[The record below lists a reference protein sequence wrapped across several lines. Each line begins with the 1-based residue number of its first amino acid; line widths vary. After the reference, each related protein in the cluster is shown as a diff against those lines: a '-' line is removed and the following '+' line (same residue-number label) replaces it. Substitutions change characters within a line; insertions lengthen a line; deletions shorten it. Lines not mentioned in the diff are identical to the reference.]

1 MTAPDVLPAY
11 GIDADELLVLYE
23 QMAVIRR
30 TEKAAHDLFM
40 SGVVK
45 GTTHLAAGQE
55 AVAVGASAALRPD
68 DYVFATY
75 RGHHHAMARG
85 ASPEECLAELMSKA
99 TGLCKAKGGSMH
111 LTKAAVGMLG
121 SYAIV
126 GSHLPMAAGAAWSA
140 RLRES
145 DQVAVA
151 FFGDGATNIGAFH
164 EALNLASV
172 WRLPVLFICE
182 NNLYMEYTPISAVT
196 AADNPAA
203 DRAPAYRMPG
213 EVVDGNDVVL
223 VRDAVQEAADRARRG
238 DGPTLIEA
246 QTYRHYGHS
255 RADPAKYRPPEEVE
269 WWLKHDPLDI
279 ARARL
284 EALGVGP
291 QAVEEADAR
300 AARTVEEAVDAAKNA
315 PEPDPEQAFTDV
327 WADGGAA
334 WRTPAFQVSARI
346 ASQQPS
352 AEILRPARSES
363 TEEPPAI
370 TYREAVAEGIARE
383 MRRDP
388 TVVCLGEDIGAAE
401 GVFKTTV
408 GLFAEFGAQRVWDTP
423 ISEQAIAGAAMGAA
437 MTGMRPVAEI
447 MFSDF
452 LACCWD
458 YLANEIPKV
467 RYMTGGQVTVPLVIR
482 TANGG
487 GLGFG
492 AQHSQ
497 AVENWVLTVPGLKIA
512 APSTPADVI
521 GLMAAAIRSDDPV
534 VFFEHKGLFASK
546 GEVAPPDHLVEL
558 GQATIRRPG
567 SDVTIAA
574 LASTVPIALAA
585 ADELAHHGISA
596 EVIDLRC
603 LVPLDVDTVLRS
615 LEHTSKLLVV
625 EENPY
630 QGGWGATLVSIVADE
645 GFELLDA
652 PIKRVA
658 AANVPLPFADA
669 LEEQVI
675 PTVEKVVEA
684 TNGLAAY

>member
-1 MTAPDVLPAY
+1 
-11 GIDADELLVLYE
+11 
-23 QMAVIRR
+23 
-30 TEKAAHDLFM
+30 
-40 SGVVK
+40 
-45 GTTHLAAGQE
+45 
-55 AVAVGASAALRPD
+55 
-68 DYVFATY
+68 
-75 RGHHHAMARG
+75 
-85 ASPEECLAELMSKA
+85 
-99 TGLCKAKGGSMH
+99 
-111 LTKAAVGMLG
+111 
-121 SYAIV
+121 
-126 GSHLPMAAGAAWSA
+126 
-140 RLRES
+140 
-145 DQVAVA
+145 
-151 FFGDGATNIGAFH
+151 
-164 EALNLASV
+164 
-172 WRLPVLFICE
+172 
-182 NNLYMEYTPISAVT
+182 
-196 AADNPAA
+196 
-203 DRAPAYRMPG
+203 
-213 EVVDGNDVVL
+213 
-223 VRDAVQEAADRARRG
+223 
-238 DGPTLIEA
+238 
-246 QTYRHYGHS
+246 
-255 RADPAKYRPPEEVE
+255 
-269 WWLKHDPLDI
+269 
-279 ARARL
+279 
-284 EALGVGP
+284 
-291 QAVEEADAR
+291 
-300 AARTVEEAVDAAKNA
+300 
-315 PEPDPEQAFTDV
+315 
-327 WADGGAA
+327 
-334 WRTPAFQVSARI
+334 
-346 ASQQPS
+346 
-352 AEILRPARSES
+352 
-363 TEEPPAI
+363 
-370 TYREAVAEGIARE
+370 
-383 MRRDP
+383 
-388 TVVCLGEDIGAAE
+388 
-401 GVFKTTV
+401 
-408 GLFAEFGAQRVWDTP
+408 
-423 ISEQAIAGAAMGAA
+423 

-574 LASTVPIALAA
+574 LASTVPVALAA
-585 ADELAHHGISA
+585 ADELAHDGISA

-603 LVPLDVDTVLRS
+603 LVPLDVETVMRS

-630 QGGWGATLVSIVADE
+630 QGGWGGTLVSIVSDE

-658 AANVPLPFADA
+658 SANVPLPFADV